1 MSEGT
6 MISTV
11 DYSTTRCLTSEKPSC
26 FETLENDRGTLLKI
40 PDSAGKIAEGGLR
53 LQGLYKKNSLDKPL
67 ITVVTVVYNGAA
79 LLEDTIKSV
88 LEQTYDNVEYII
100 VDGGSKDNTLD
111 IIKKYDHAIDYWV
124 SEPDQGMYDGLSKGF
139 QTVSGTIM
147 AYLNAGD
154 LYVKTALE
162 AVVSV
167 FKKTDCEWLTGMR
180 SVCNEANQIIKVDTP
195 FRYKPSLIRK
205 GVYGKYLPYIQQE
218 STFWRKDL
226 LSALDISFFK
236 RLRYAGDY
244 YLWFCFSTLAEL
256 RVAQVQLGIFKLHEG
271 QLSESLDKYWLEIN
285 GFSEKP
291 SLMSYLAVLLEVFP
305 WVLSD
310 KFRKIFHSSRI
321 TLSDN
326 E

>member
-6 MISTV
+6 MISTF

-26 FETLENDRGTLLKI
+26 FEKLENGNETLLKI
-40 PDSAGKIAEGGLR
+40 PDRDSKIAEGGLR
-53 LQGLYKKNSLDKPL
+53 LQGLYKKNSEDKPL
-67 ITVVTVVYNGAA
+67 ITVITVVYNGAA
-79 LLEDTIKSV
+79 FLEDTIKSV
-88 LEQTYDNVEYII
+88 LEQTYNNVEYII

-124 SEPDQGMYDGLSKGF
+124 SEPDYGMYDGLSKGF

-167 FKKTDCEWLTGMR
+167 FRDTGCKWLTGMR
-180 SVCNEANQIIKVDTP
+180 SVCNEANHIIKVDTP
-195 FRYKPSLIRK
+195 FRYKKTLIRK

-218 STFWRKDL
+218 STFWHKDL
-226 LSALDISFFK
+226 LCALDINLFK

-244 YLWFCFSTLAEL
+244 YLWFCFSKLAEL
-256 RVAQVQLGIFKLHEG
+256 RVVQVQLGIFKLHEG
-271 QLSESLDKYWLEIN
+271 QLSESLDKYWLEIKS
-285 GFSEKP
+285 FSESP
-291 SLMSYLAVLLEVFP
+291 GLAGYFAILWEIFP
-305 WVLSD
+305 WLLSD
-310 KFRKIFHSSRI
+310 KFRNIFHSSRI
-321 TLSDN
+321 TLSDS